1 MLKNLKHLQGVL
13 CLDGLGNIVS
23 GVEAEKAEL
32 KHKEKLIGLTLE
44 FFVQKIE
51 EAMEDHVDDVIEALQ
66 PNPNLES
73 LHVLYHQGT
82 RLPSWIMMLM
92 MLTNLRELILRNC
105 EKCENLPPLGNLPSL
120 ELLEIGYMY
129 HVKTMCL
136 RFLGMGTH
144 DGIPNQ
150 DEVLT
155 TSSKIAFPK
164 LKRLGFYGLTKW
176 EDWYDWT
183 SWKECSLIMPNLG
196 CLTIEYCPKLK
207 ALPHLLQTA
216 TVQELIISG
225 CPQLEQRCRKEKGED
240 WTKISHIPCITR

>member
-13 CLDGLGNIVS
+13 CLDWLGNIAS
-23 GVEAEKAEL
+23 GVEAEEAEL
-32 KHKEKLIGLTLE
+32 KHKEKLIGLRLD
-44 FFVQKIE
+44 FFGQKIGE
-51 EAMEDHVDDVIEALQ
+51 GMEDHVHDVIEALQ
-66 PNPNLES
+66 PNPKLES
-73 LHVLYHQGT
+73 LHILSHQGT
-82 RLPSWIMMLM
+82 SLPSWIML
-92 MLTNLRELILRNC
+92 LTNLRELILRNC

-120 ELLEIGYMY
+120 ELLEIWYMY
-129 HVKTMCL
+129 HVKTMGL

-183 SWKECSLIMPNLG
+183 SWKECSLIMPSLG

-216 TVQELIISG
+216 PVQELIISG
-225 CPQLEQRCRKEKGED
+225 CPQLEQRCHKEKGED
-240 WTKISHIPCITR
+240 WTKISHIPRIKIQTQ